1 MDRRREMARMWRDR
15 RQPYA
20 EHPATDAV
28 WLTIGAV
35 LLAAGLLVWLVG
47 QVAAILLGAHH
58 PLRMS
63 AEEMAVVLWHL
74 PGTLKDP
81 AQAWPPTVRGMLPG
95 PVGMYAALVLVVWG
109 PVLAVGLLVRALRP
123 RARRE
128 RKAHGARWA
137 SLWQLRRLIVAGPRA
152 GRITRGRRDRWRD
165 LLLGKILLAVEQCH
179 SVLCF
184 GPPGSYKTHALVIPA
199 ILEWS
204 GPLVATSIKPDVLRA
219 TLAHRASLGE
229 VWVYDPL
236 GLSGV
241 PGSQWTP
248 LAYCQTYA
256 KAKRIGRMLA
266 DAADVQ
272 GHQPDDANYWQLLG
286 AKLLACVLYA
296 AAGTGRTM
304 ADVARWVDVQDF
316 DEVAQALAGLGDE
329 QALDA
334 WAACVSRP
342 DNTRGSVFG
351 TAETLLDVFGDPVV
365 AESAEGC
372 DLDLDALLTG
382 ANNSLYLYAPA
393 SEQERLRPLFELL
406 VSVVIQRAEELAA
419 QQPDGMLSPRLFV
432 CLDEAG
438 NCAAIKKLPQLATTG
453 RGQGIQL
460 LTVWHD
466 EAQLAYRYGRRA
478 ATVLN
483 GHRAKLVLSGQ
494 ADPASLELASKLVG
508 DQAVTHLSET
518 TGDGRHSPTEST
530 SYRRLVPVEAV
541 RQLKPK
547 RALLVYGHL
556 PPVRIRLRP
565 WFHSPRLSKLAN
577 ASAPGRLVTSG
588 TGPLEEPL
596 SPVALPTPGDE
607 DEGVAA

>member
-1 MDRRREMARMWRDR
+1 MRHSYRE
-15 RQPYA
+15 PYA
-20 EHPATDAV
+20 EYPATDAV

-35 LLAAGLLVWLVG
+35 LLAAGLLVWTVG
-47 QVAAILLGAHH
+47 QVAAVLFGAHQ
-58 PLRMS
+58 PLPMP
-63 AEEMAVVLWHL
+63 AEEMAGVLWNLPSHL
-74 PGTLKDP
+74 DDP
-81 AQAWPPTVRGMLPG
+81 AQAWPASVRGMLPG
-95 PVGMYAALVLVVWG
+95 PVGMYAALVLTVWG
-109 PVLAVGLLVRALRP
+109 PVFAIGLLIRHLHPHR
-123 RARRE
+123 RRE
-128 RKAHGARWA
+128 RNANGARWA
-137 SLWQLRRLIVAGPRA
+137 SLWQLRRLLVPGPRR
-152 GRITRGRRDRWRD
+152 GRIVLGRRDRWRD
-165 LLLGKILLAVEQCH
+165 LLVGKVLLAVEQCH

-219 TLAHRASLGE
+219 TLAHRAALGE

-241 PGSQWTP
+241 PAAQWTP

-256 KAKRIGRMLA
+256 KAKRVGRMLA

-272 GHQPDDANYWQLLG
+272 GHKPDDANYWQLLG

-296 AAGTGRTM
+296 AAGTGRSM
-304 ADVARWVDVQDF
+304 ADVSRWIDIQDF
-316 DEVAQALAGLGDE
+316 DEVATCLGDLGDQ

-334 WAACVSRP
+334 WAACIARP

-351 TAETLLDVFGDPVV
+351 TAETLLDVFGDPTV

-372 DLDLDALLTG
+372 DLDVDALLTG
-382 ANNSLYLYAPA
+382 PDNSLYLYAPA
-393 SEQERLRPLFELL
+393 SEQDRLRPLFELL
-406 VSVVIQRAEELAA
+406 VSVVIARAEELAA
-419 QQPDGMLSPRLFV
+419 AQPDGMLSPRLFV

-483 GHRAKLVLSGQ
+483 GHRAKLFLSGQ

-508 DQAVTHLSET
+508 DQAITQTSQT
-518 TGDGRHSPTEST
+518 SGDGRNSETVSVGW
-530 SYRRLVPVEAV
+530 RRLVPVEAV

-547 RALLVYGHL
+547 RAVLIYGHL

-565 WFHSPRLSKLAN
+565 WFHSPRLRRLAH
-577 ASAPGRLVTSG
+577 AAVPARPATSG
-588 TGPLEEPL
+588 TVPLEEAL
-596 SPVALPTPGDE
+596 APVQLPTPDS

>member
-1 MDRRREMARMWRDR
+1 MWRDR
-15 RQPYA
+15 RPPYA
-20 EHPATDAV
+20 EYPATDGI

-35 LLAAGLLVWLVG
+35 LLAAGLLVWTVG
-47 QVAAILLGAHH
+47 QVAAILFGAHQ
-58 PLRMS
+58 PLPMP
-63 AEEMAVVLWHL
+63 AEEMAGLLWNLPSHL
-74 PGTLKDP
+74 DDP
-81 AQAWPPTVRGMLPG
+81 AQAWPRSVRGMLPG
-95 PVGMYAALVLVVWG
+95 PLGMYAALVLVVWG
-109 PVLAVGLLVRALRP
+109 PVLGLGLLVRACRP

-128 RKAHGARWA
+128 RKAR
-137 SLWQLRRLIVAGPRA
+137 
-152 GRITRGRRDRWRD
+152 
-165 LLLGKILLAVEQCH
+165 
-179 SVLCF
+179 
-184 GPPGSYKTHALVIPA
+184 GSYKTHALVIPA
-199 ILEWS
+199 ILEWH
-204 GPLVATSIKPDVLRA
+204 GGLVATSIKPDVLRT

-236 GLSGV
+236 ALSGV
-241 PGSQWTP
+241 PAAQWTP
-248 LAYCQTYA
+248 LAYCGTYA

-272 GHQPDDANYWQLLG
+272 GHKPDDANYWQLLG

-296 AAGTGRTM
+296 AADTGRTM

-316 DEVAQALAGLGDE
+316 DEVATCLGELGDE

-334 WAACVSRP
+334 WAACISRP

-351 TAETLLDVFGDPVV
+351 TAETLLDVFGDPAV

-372 DLDLDALLTG
+372 DLDVDALLTG
-382 ANNSLYLYAPA
+382 ANNTLYLYAPA

-406 VSVVIQRAEELAA
+406 VSVVISRSEELAA

-508 DQAVTHLSET
+508 DQAVMQVSET
-518 TGDGRHSPTEST
+518 SGDGRNSETVSLG
-530 SYRRLVPVEAV
+530 YRRLLPPEAV

-547 RALLVYGHL
+547 RALLIYGHL

-565 WFHSPRLSKLAN
+565 WFHSPRLRKLAN
-577 ASAPGRLVTSG
+577 HPAPSRLPTSG
-588 TGPLEEPL
+588 TAPLQEPL
-596 SPVALPTPGDE
+596 APIALPTPGGE
-607 DEGVAA
+607 GDEGVAA

>member
-1 MDRRREMARMWRDR
+1 MRRDR
-15 RQPYA
+15 RDPFA
-20 EHPATDAV
+20 EHATDAV
-28 WLTIGAV
+28 WLTLGAV
-35 LLAAGLLVWLVG
+35 LLAAGLLVWTVG
-47 QVAAILLGAHH
+47 QVAALLFGAHH
-58 PLRMS
+58 FLPMP
-63 AEEMAVVLWHL
+63 AEDMAGVLWNL
-74 PGTLKDP
+74 PGHLDDP
-81 AQAWPPTVRGMLPG
+81 AQAWPRSVRWMLPG

-109 PVLAVGLLVRALRP
+109 PVLGLGLLVRALRP

-128 RKAHGARWA
+128 RKAKGARWA
-137 SLWQLRRLIVAGPRA
+137 SLWQLRRLVVTGPRA
-152 GRITRGRRDRWRD
+152 GRIVLGRRDRWRD
-165 LLLGKILLAVEQCH
+165 LLVGKVLLAVEQCH

-184 GPPGSYKTHALVIPA
+184 GPPGSFKTHALVIPA
-199 ILEWS
+199 ALEWQ
-204 GPLVATSIKPDVLRA
+204 GGLVATSIKPDVLRA
-219 TLAHRASLGE
+219 TLAHRARLGE

-241 PGSQWTP
+241 PAAQWTP
-248 LAYCQTYA
+248 LAYCGSYA
-256 KAKRIGRMLA
+256 KAKRVGRMLA

-272 GHQPDDANYWQLLG
+272 GQKPDDANYWQLLG

-304 ADVARWVDVQDF
+304 GDVARWVDVQDF
-316 DEVAQALAGLGDE
+316 DEVAIALGGLGDS

-351 TAETLLDVFGDPVV
+351 TAETLLDVFGDPTV
-365 AESAEGC
+365 AASAEGC
-372 DLDLDALLTG
+372 DLDVDALLT
-382 ANNSLYLYAPA
+382 APNNTLYLYAPA

-406 VSVVIQRAEELAA
+406 VSVVIARAEELAA
-419 QQPDGMLSPRLFV
+419 AQPDGMLSPRLFV

-508 DQAVTHLSET
+508 DQAVTHVAQT
-518 TGDGRHSPTEST
+518 TSDGRHSATESIG
-530 SYRRLVPVEAV
+530 YRRLLPPEAV

-565 WFHSPRLSKLAN
+565 WFHSLRLRKLAN
-577 ASAPGRLVTSG
+577 AAVPARRATSG
-588 TGPLEEPL
+588 AAVPPPLEAEP
-596 SPVALPTPGDE
+596 ATLPGGRE
-607 DEGVAA
+607 RDEGVAA

>member
-1 MDRRREMARMWRDR
+1 MWRDR
-15 RQPYA
+15 REPFA
-20 EHPATDAV
+20 EHRATDAI

-35 LLAAGLLVWLVG
+35 LLATGLLVWAVG
-47 QVAAILLGAHH
+47 QVAAVLFGAHH
-58 PLRMS
+58 PLPMP
-63 AEEMAVVLWHL
+63 AEEMAGVLWNL
-74 PGTLKDP
+74 PGHLDDP
-81 AQAWPPTVRGMLPG
+81 AQAWPRNVRGILPG

-109 PVLAVGLLVRALRP
+109 PVLGLGLLVRACRP
-123 RARRE
+123 RAMRE
-128 RKAHGARWA
+128 RKARGARWA
-137 SLWQLRRLIVAGPRA
+137 SLWQLRRLLVTGPRS
-152 GRITRGRRDRWRD
+152 GRIVLGRRDRWRD
-165 LLLGKILLAVEQCH
+165 LLVGRVLLAVEQCH

-199 ILEWS
+199 ALEWS
-204 GPLVATSIKPDVLRA
+204 GPLVATSIKPDLLRA
-219 TLAHRASLGE
+219 TLAHRAALGE

-241 PGSQWTP
+241 PGAQWTP
-248 LAYCQTYA
+248 LAYCGTYA
-256 KAKRIGRMLA
+256 KAKRVGRMLA

-272 GHQPDDANYWQLLG
+272 GHKPDDASYWQLLG

-316 DEVAQALAGLGDE
+316 DEVATCLGELGDQ

-334 WAACVSRP
+334 WAACISRP

-351 TAETLLDVFGDPVV
+351 TAETLLDVFGDPTI

-372 DLDLDALLTG
+372 DLDVDALLTG
-382 ANNSLYLYAPA
+382 ANNTLYLYAPA

-406 VSVVIQRAEELAA
+406 VSVVIARAEELAA
-419 QQPDGMLSPRLFV
+419 KQPDGMLNPRLFV

-460 LTVWHD
+460 LTIWHD

-483 GHRAKLVLSGQ
+483 GHRAKLLLSGQ

-508 DQAVTHLSET
+508 DQAVTQISQT
-518 TGDGRHSPTEST
+518 MGDGRRSHTESVG
-530 SYRRLVPVEAV
+530 YRRLLPPEAV
-541 RQLKPK
+541 RQLRPK
-547 RALLVYGHL
+547 RALLIYGHL

-565 WFHSPRLSKLAN
+565 WFRSPRLRALAN
-577 ASAPGRLVTSG
+577 TSAPARLVTSG
-588 TGPLEEPL
+588 TVPPPLEAEP
-596 SPVALPTPGDE
+596 ARLPGGPE
-607 DEGVAA
+607 RDEGVAA

>member
-1 MDRRREMARMWRDR
+1 MRRSYRE
-15 RQPYA
+15 PYP
-20 EHPATDAV
+20 EYPATDAI
-28 WLTIGAV
+28 WLTLGAV
-35 LLAAGLLVWLVG
+35 ILAAGLLAWTVG
-47 QVAAILLGAHH
+47 QVAALLFGAHH
-58 PLRMS
+58 PLPVP
-63 AEEMAVVLWHL
+63 AEDIAGVLWNL
-74 PGTLKDP
+74 PGHLNDP
-81 AQAWPPTVRGMLPG
+81 AHAWPPTVRRMLPG

-109 PVLAVGLLVRALRP
+109 PVLLVGLLIRRLHPHR
-123 RARRE
+123 RRE
-128 RKAHGARWA
+128 RKANGARWA
-137 SLWQLRRLIVAGPRA
+137 SLWQLRRLLVTGPRT
-152 GRITRGRRDRWRD
+152 GRIVLGRRDRWRD
-165 LLLGKILLAVEQCH
+165 LLVAKVLLAAEQCH
-179 SVLCF
+179 SVLAF
-184 GPPGSYKTHALVIPA
+184 GPPGSFKTHALVIPA
-199 ILEWS
+199 ALEWS
-204 GPLVATSIKPDVLRA
+204 GGLVATSIKPDVLRA

-236 GLSGV
+236 ALSGV
-241 PGSQWTP
+241 PGAQWTP
-248 LAYCQTYA
+248 LTYCGSYA

-272 GHQPDDANYWQLLG
+272 GHKPDDANYWQLLG

-351 TAETLLDVFGDPVV
+351 TAETLLDVFGDPAV
-365 AESAEGC
+365 ARSAEGC
-372 DLDLDALLTG
+372 DVDVDALITG
-382 ANNSLYLYAPA
+382 ANNTLYLYAPA

-406 VSVVIQRAEELAA
+406 ISVVIHRAEELAA
-419 QQPDGMLSPRLFV
+419 AQADGMLNPRLFV

-508 DQAVTHLSET
+508 DQAITHVAQT
-518 TGDGRHSPTEST
+518 MGDGRHSQTESI
-530 SYRRLVPVEAV
+530 SYRRLLPPEAV

-565 WFHSPRLSKLAN
+565 WFHSLRLRKLAN
-577 ASAPGRLVTSG
+577 AAVPARVTSG
-588 TGPLEEPL
+588 AAPLEEPL
-596 SPVALPTPGDE
+596 APVALPPVGE
-607 DEGVAA
+607 GDEGVAA

>member
-1 MDRRREMARMWRDR
+1 MRRDR
-15 RQPYA
+15 REPFA
-20 EHPATDAV
+20 EHLATDAI

-35 LLAAGLLVWLVG
+35 LLAAGLLVWTVG
-47 QVAAILLGAHH
+47 QVAAVLFGAHH
-58 PLRMS
+58 FLPMP
-63 AEEMAVVLWHL
+63 AEEMAGVLWNL
-74 PGTLKDP
+74 PGHLDDP
-81 AQAWPPTVRGMLPG
+81 AQAWPSSVRGMLPG

-109 PVLAVGLLVRALRP
+109 PVLGVGLLVRWLRP
-123 RARRE
+123 SARRE
-128 RKAHGARWA
+128 RKARGARWA
-137 SLWQLRRLIVAGPRA
+137 SLWQLRRLLVIGPRP
-152 GRITRGRRDRWRD
+152 GRIVLGRRDRWRD
-165 LLLGKILLAVEQCH
+165 RLAGKLLLAVEQCH

-184 GPPGSYKTHALVIPA
+184 GPPGSFKTHALVIPA
-199 ILEWS
+199 VLEWS
-204 GPLVATSIKPDVLRA
+204 GPLVATSIKPDLLRA
-219 TLAHRASLGE
+219 TLAHRASRGE

-241 PGSQWTP
+241 PGAQWTP

-256 KAKRIGRMLA
+256 KAKRVGRMLA

-272 GHQPDDANYWQLLG
+272 GHKPDDANYWQLLG

-296 AAGTGRTM
+296 AAGTGHTM
-304 ADVARWVDVQDF
+304 ADVARWVDTQDF

-334 WAACVSRP
+334 WAACIARP

-351 TAETLLDVFGDPVV
+351 TAETLLDVFGDPAV

-372 DLDLDALLTG
+372 DIDVEALLTG
-382 ANNSLYLYAPA
+382 ANNTLYLYAPA

-406 VSVVIQRAEELAA
+406 VSVVINWAEELAA
-419 QQPDGMLSPRLFV
+419 AQPDGMLSPRLFV

-438 NCAAIKKLPQLATTG
+438 NCAAIKQLPQLATTG

-460 LTVWHD
+460 LTIWHD

-508 DQAVTHLSET
+508 DQAVTQVSQTL
-518 TGDGRHSPTEST
+518 GNGRHSQTESVG
-530 SYRRLVPVEAV
+530 YRRLLPPEAV

-565 WFHSPRLSKLAN
+565 WFHSPRLRRLAN
-577 ASAPGRLVTSG
+577 QPEPARLATSG
-588 TGPLEEPL
+588 ATPPMEAEP
-596 SPVALPTPGDE
+596 ARQAAGRE
-607 DEGVAA
+607 RDEGVAA

>member
-1 MDRRREMARMWRDR
+1 MRRDR
-15 RQPYA
+15 REPYA
-20 EHPATDAV
+20 EYPAADAV
-28 WLTIGAV
+28 WLTLGAA
-35 LLAAGLLVWLVG
+35 LLAAGLLVWTVG
-47 QVAAILLGAHH
+47 QVAAVLFGVHH
-58 PLRMS
+58 PLPMP
-63 AEEMAVVLWHL
+63 AEEMAGVLWNL
-74 PGTLKDP
+74 PGHLDDP
-81 AQAWPPTVRGMLPG
+81 AQAWPRSVRRMLPG

-109 PVLAVGLLVRALRP
+109 PVLLTGLLIRRLHLHR
-123 RARRE
+123 RRE
-128 RKAHGARWA
+128 RKAKGARWA
-137 SLWQLRRLIVAGPRA
+137 SLWQLRRLLVTGPRS
-152 GRITRGRRDRWRD
+152 GRTILGRRDRWRD
-165 LLLGKILLAVEQCH
+165 LLLGKTLLAVEQCH

-219 TLAHRASLGE
+219 TLAYRASLGE

-236 GLSGV
+236 ALSGV
-241 PGSQWTP
+241 PGAQWTP
-248 LAYCQTYA
+248 LAYCGTYA
-256 KAKRIGRMLA
+256 KAKRLGRMLA

-272 GHQPDDANYWQLLG
+272 SHKPDDANYWQLLG

-316 DEVAQALAGLGDE
+316 DEVAQALAGLGDV

-334 WAACVSRP
+334 WAACISRP

-351 TAETLLDVFGDPVV
+351 TAETLLDVFGDPTV
-365 AESAEGC
+365 AESADGC
-372 DLDLDALLTG
+372 DLDVDALLTG
-382 ANNSLYLYAPA
+382 ANNTLYLYAPA
-393 SEQERLRPLFELL
+393 SEQERLRLLFELL
-406 VSVVIQRAEELAA
+406 VSVVISRAEELAA
-419 QQPDGMLSPRLFV
+419 KQPNGMLSPRLFV

-483 GHRAKLVLSGQ
+483 GHRAKLFLSGQ

-508 DQAVTHLSET
+508 DQAVTQTSQT
-518 TGDGRHSPTEST
+518 MGDGRHSETVSVGW
-530 SYRRLVPVEAV
+530 RRLVPVEAV

-547 RALLVYGHL
+547 RAVLIYGHL

-565 WFHSPRLSKLAN
+565 WFHSPRLSRLAN
-577 ASAPGRLVTSG
+577 ASAPGRLATSG

-596 SPVALPTPGDE
+596 APIVLPTHGDG

>member
-1 MDRRREMARMWRDR
+1 MRRSR

-20 EHPATDAV
+20 EHPATDAI
-28 WLTIGAV
+28 WLTIGGV
-35 LLAAGLLVWLVG
+35 ILAAGLLVWTVG
-47 QVAAILLGAHH
+47 QVAAVLFGAHH
-58 PLRMS
+58 FLRMP
-63 AEEMAVVLWHL
+63 AEEMAGVLWNL
-74 PGTLKDP
+74 PGHLDDP
-81 AQAWPPTVRGMLPG
+81 AQAWPASVRGMLPG
-95 PVGMYAALVLVVWG
+95 PVGMYAALVLTVGG
-109 PVLAVGLLVRALRP
+109 PVLLLGLLIRRLHPHR
-123 RARRE
+123 RRE
-128 RKAHGARWA
+128 RKAKGARWA
-137 SLWQLRRLIVAGPRA
+137 SLWQLRRLLVTGPRT
-152 GRITRGRRDRWRD
+152 GRIVLGRRDRWRD
-165 LLLGKILLAVEQCH
+165 LLIAKLLLAVEQCH

-199 ILEWS
+199 ILEWQ
-204 GPLVATSIKPDVLRA
+204 GGLVATSIKPDVLRA

-236 GLSGV
+236 ALSGV
-241 PGSQWTP
+241 PGAQWTP

-272 GHQPDDANYWQLLG
+272 GHKPDDANYWQLLG

-316 DEVAQALAGLGDE
+316 DEVGTCLGELGDE

-334 WAACVSRP
+334 WAACISRP

-351 TAETLLDVFGDPVV
+351 TAETLLDVFGDPAV

-372 DLDLDALLTG
+372 DLDLDALLT
-382 ANNSLYLYAPA
+382 APNHSLYLYAPA

-419 QQPDGMLSPRLFV
+419 AQPDGMLNPRLFV

-508 DQAVTHLSET
+508 DQAVTQVSQT
-518 TGDGRHSPTEST
+518 SGDGRASETVSVG
-530 SYRRLVPVEAV
+530 YRRLLPPEAV

-565 WFHSPRLSKLAN
+565 WFHSLRLRKLAN
-577 ASAPGRLVTSG
+577 ATVPARPVTSG
-588 TGPLEEPL
+588 AAPLEEPL
-596 SPVALPTPGDE
+596 APIALPAGPGE
-607 DEGVAA
+607 GDEGVAA

>member
-1 MDRRREMARMWRDR
+1 MWRDR
-15 RQPYA
+15 RQPFA

-28 WLTIGAV
+28 WLTLGAV
-35 LLAAGLLVWLVG
+35 LLVAGLLVWTVG
-47 QVAAILLGAHH
+47 QVAAVLFGAHH
-58 PLRMS
+58 PLPMP
-63 AEEMAVVLWHL
+63 AEEMAGVLWNL
-74 PGTLKDP
+74 PGHLDDP
-81 AQAWPPTVRGMLPG
+81 AQAWPRSVRWMLPG

-109 PVLAVGLLVRALRP
+109 PVLAVGLLIRRLHPHR
-123 RARRE
+123 RRE
-128 RKAHGARWA
+128 RRAKGARWA
-137 SLWQLRRLIVAGPRA
+137 SLWQLRRLVVTGPRT
-152 GRITRGRRDRWRD
+152 GRIVLGRRDRWRD
-165 LLLGKILLAVEQCH
+165 LLLAKMLLAVEQCH

-219 TLAHRASLGE
+219 TLAHRARLGE

-241 PGSQWTP
+241 PGAQWTP
-248 LAYCQTYA
+248 LAYCGTYA
-256 KAKRIGRMLA
+256 KAKRVGRMLA

-272 GHQPDDANYWQLLG
+272 GHKPDDANYWQLLG

-296 AAGTGRTM
+296 AAGSGRTM

-316 DEVAQALAGLGDE
+316 DEVAQALTGLGDE

-334 WAACVSRP
+334 WAACISRP

-351 TAETLLDVFGDPVV
+351 TAETLLDVFGDPAV
-365 AESAEGC
+365 ADSAEGC
-372 DLDLDALLTG
+372 DLDVDALLTQP
-382 ANNSLYLYAPA
+382 NHSLYLYAPA

-406 VSVVIQRAEELAA
+406 ISVVIARAEELAA
-419 QQPDGMLSPRLFV
+419 RQPDGMLNPRLFV

-483 GHRAKLVLSGQ
+483 GHRAKLFLSGQ

-508 DQAVTHLSET
+508 DQAITQTSQT
-518 TGDGRHSPTEST
+518 SGDGRNSETVSLGW
-530 SYRRLVPVEAV
+530 RRLVPVEAV

-547 RALLVYGHL
+547 RAVLIYGHL

-565 WFHSPRLSKLAN
+565 WFHSPRLRKLAN
-577 ASAPGRLVTSG
+577 AAVPGRLATSG
-588 TGPLEEPL
+588 AAPLEEDL
-596 SPVALPTPGDE
+596 APVHLPTPGDQ

>member
-1 MDRRREMARMWRDR
+1 MRRSRRE
-15 RQPYA
+15 PFA

-35 LLAAGLLVWLVG
+35 VLASGLLVWTVG
-47 QVAAILLGAHH
+47 QVAAVLFGAHH
-58 PLRMS
+58 PLPMP
-63 AEEMAVVLWHL
+63 AEEVAGVLWNL
-74 PGTLKDP
+74 PGHLDDP
-81 AQAWPPTVRGMLPG
+81 AQAWPRSVRGMLPG
-95 PVGMYAALVLVVWG
+95 PVGMYAALVLTVGG
-109 PVLAVGLLVRALRP
+109 PVLLLGLLVRRLHPHR
-123 RARRE
+123 RRE
-128 RKAHGARWA
+128 RKAKGARWA
-137 SLWQLRRLIVAGPRA
+137 SLWQLRRLVVTGPRT
-152 GRITRGRRDRWRD
+152 GRIVLGRRDRWRD
-165 LLLGKILLAVEQCH
+165 LLLAKLLLAVEQCH

-199 ILEWS
+199 ILEWQ
-204 GPLVATSIKPDVLRA
+204 GGLVATSIKPDVLRA

-236 GLSGV
+236 ALNGV
-241 PGSQWTP
+241 PGAQWTP

-256 KAKRIGRMLA
+256 RAKRIGRMLA

-272 GHQPDDANYWQLLG
+272 GHKPDDANYWQLLG

-316 DEVAQALAGLGDE
+316 DEVATCLGELGDE

-334 WAACVSRP
+334 WAACISRP

-351 TAETLLDVFGDPVV
+351 TAETLLDVFGDPTV
-365 AESAEGC
+365 AASAEGC
-372 DLDLDALLTG
+372 DLDLDALLT
-382 ANNSLYLYAPA
+382 APNNSLYLYAPA

-419 QQPDGMLSPRLFV
+419 AQPDGMLNPRLFV

-508 DQAVTHLSET
+508 DQAVTQVSQTL
-518 TGDGRHSPTEST
+518 GDGRASETVSLG
-530 SYRRLVPVEAV
+530 YRRLLPPEAV

-565 WFHSPRLSKLAN
+565 WFHSPRLRRLAN
-577 ASAPGRLVTSG
+577 ATVPARPVTSG
-588 TGPLEEPL
+588 AAPLEEPL
-596 SPVALPTPGDE
+596 APIALPAGPGE
-607 DEGVAA
+607 GDEGVAA

>member
-1 MDRRREMARMWRDR
+1 MWRSR

-35 LLAAGLLVWLVG
+35 LLAAGLLAWAVG
-47 QVAAILLGAHH
+47 QVAAVLFGAHH
-58 PLRMS
+58 PLPMP
-63 AEEMAVVLWHL
+63 AEDMAGVLWNLPSHL
-74 PGTLKDP
+74 DNP
-81 AQAWPPTVRGMLPG
+81 AQAWPPSVRGMLPG
-95 PVGMYAALVLVVWG
+95 PVGMYAALVLTVWG
-109 PVLAVGLLVRALRP
+109 PVLLVGLLIRRLHPYR
-123 RARRE
+123 RRE
-128 RKAHGARWA
+128 RKAKGARWA
-137 SLWQLRRLIVAGPRA
+137 SLWQLRRLLVTRPKR
-152 GRITRGRRDRWRD
+152 GRIILGRRDRWRD
-165 LLLGKILLAVEQCH
+165 LLVAKVLLAVEQCH

-199 ILEWS
+199 ILEWQ
-204 GPLVATSIKPDVLRA
+204 GGLVATSIKPDVLRA
-219 TLAHRASLGE
+219 TLAHRAALGA

-236 GLSGV
+236 ALSGV

-256 KAKRIGRMLA
+256 KAKRVGRMLA

-272 GHQPDDANYWQLLG
+272 GHKQDDANYWQLLG

-296 AAGTGRTM
+296 AAGTGRSM
-304 ADVARWVDVQDF
+304 AEVARWVDVQDF
-316 DEVAQALAGLGDE
+316 DEVATCLGELGDQ

-334 WAACVSRP
+334 WAACISRP

-382 ANNSLYLYAPA
+382 PNHSLYLYAPA

-406 VSVVIQRAEELAA
+406 VSIVISRAEELAA
-419 QQPDGMLSPRLFV
+419 AQPDGMLSPRLFV

-483 GHRAKLVLSGQ
+483 GHRAKLLLSGQ

-508 DQAVTHLSET
+508 DQALTQTSQT
-518 TGDGRHSPTEST
+518 SGDGRNSETVSVG
-530 SYRRLVPVEAV
+530 YRRLPPEAV

-565 WFHSPRLSKLAN
+565 WFHSPRLRRLAN
-577 ASAPGRLVTSG
+577 ATVPARPVTSSA
-588 TGPLEEPL
+588 TPVEEPL
-596 SPVALPTPGDE
+596 APIVLPTGPGE
-607 DEGVAA
+607 GDEGVAA

>member
-137 SLWQLRRLIVAGPRA
+137 SLWQLRRLLVAGPRP
-152 GRITRGRRDRWRD
+152 GRIILGRRDRWRD
-165 LLLGKILLAVEQCH
+165 LLLAKVLLAVEQCH
-179 SVLCF
+179 SVLAF

-199 ILEWS
+199 ALEWS
-204 GPLVATSIKPDVLRA
+204 GPLVATSIKPDLLRA
-219 TLAHRASLGE
+219 TIAHRASLGE

-236 GLSGV
+236 ALSGV
-241 PGSQWTP
+241 SGAQWTP
-248 LAYCQTYA
+248 LAYCGTYA

-272 GHQPDDANYWQLLG
+272 GHKPDDANYWQLLG

-296 AAGTGRTM
+296 AAGTGRTI
-304 ADVARWVDVQDF
+304 AEVARWVDVQDF
-316 DEVAQALAGLGDE
+316 DEVAQALA
-329 QALDA
+329 A
-334 WAACVSRP
+334 WAACISRP

-351 TAETLLDVFGDPVV
+351 TAETLLDVFGDPTI

-372 DLDLDALLTG
+372 DVDVDALLTG
-382 ANNSLYLYAPA
+382 ANNTLYLYAPA

-406 VSVVIQRAEELAA
+406 ISVVIARAEELAA
-419 QQPDGMLSPRLFV
+419 KQPDGMLNPRLFV

-530 SYRRLVPVEAV
+530 SYRRLLPPEAV

-565 WFHSPRLSKLAN
+565 WFHSPRLRKLAN
-577 ASAPGRLVTSG
+577 AAMPARPVTCGAAPTQ
-588 TGPLEEPL
+588 GPLA
-596 SPVALPTPGDE
+596 PVTLPARPEG

>member
-1 MDRRREMARMWRDR
+1 MWRDR

-20 EHPATDAV
+20 EHPATDAI
-28 WLTIGAV
+28 WLTLGAV
-35 LLAAGLLVWLVG
+35 ILAAGLLVWTVG
-47 QVAAILLGAHH
+47 QVAAVLFGAHH
-58 PLRMS
+58 PLPMP
-63 AEEMAVVLWHL
+63 AEEVAGVLWNL
-74 PGTLKDP
+74 PGHLDDP
-81 AQAWPPTVRGMLPG
+81 AQAWPASIRGMLPG

-109 PVLAVGLLVRALRP
+109 PVLLVGLLIRRLHPHR
-123 RARRE
+123 RRE
-128 RKAHGARWA
+128 RKAKGARWA
-137 SLWQLRRLIVAGPRA
+137 SLWQLRRLLVPGPRP
-152 GRITRGRRDRWRD
+152 GRIILGRRDRWRD
-165 LLLGKILLAVEQCH
+165 LLLAKVLLAVEQCN

-236 GLSGV
+236 TLSGV
-241 PGSQWTP
+241 PGAQWTP

-272 GHQPDDANYWQLLG
+272 GHKPDDANYWQLLG

-316 DEVAQALAGLGDE
+316 DEVAQALTGLGDE

-334 WAACVSRP
+334 WAACISRP
-342 DNTRGSVFG
+342 ENTRGSVFG
-351 TAETLLDVFGDPVV
+351 TAETLLDVFGDPTV
-365 AESAEGC
+365 AASAEGC
-372 DLDLDALLTG
+372 DLDLDALITG

-419 QQPDGMLSPRLFV
+419 QQPDGMLNPRLFV

-508 DQAVTHLSET
+508 DQAVTQVSQT
-518 TGDGRHSPTEST
+518 QGDGRASETVSVG
-530 SYRRLVPVEAV
+530 YRRLLPPEAV

-565 WFHSPRLSKLAN
+565 WFHSLRLRKLAN
-577 ASAPGRLVTSG
+577 ATVPVRPVTSG
-588 TGPLEEPL
+588 AAPLEEPL
-596 SPVALPTPGDE
+596 APIALPAGPGE
-607 DEGVAA
+607 GDEGVAA

>member
-1 MDRRREMARMWRDR
+1 MWRDR

-20 EHPATDAV
+20 EYPATDTV

-35 LLAAGLLVWLVG
+35 LLAAGLLVWMVG
-47 QVAAILLGAHH
+47 QVAAVLFGAHH
-58 PLRMS
+58 PLPMV
-63 AEEMAVVLWHL
+63 AEEMAGVLWNLPSHL
-74 PGTLKDP
+74 DDP
-81 AQAWPPTVRGMLPG
+81 AQAWPDSVRGMLPG
-95 PVGMYAALVLVVWG
+95 PVAMYTALVLTVWG
-109 PVLAVGLLVRALRP
+109 PVLLIGLLIRRFHP
-123 RARRE
+123 HRRRE
-128 RKAHGARWA
+128 RKAKGARWA
-137 SLWQLRRLIVAGPRA
+137 SLWQLRRLVVPGPRR
-152 GRITRGRRDRWRD
+152 GRIVLGRRDRWRD

-241 PGSQWTP
+241 PAAQWTP
-248 LAYCQTYA
+248 LAYCATYA
-256 KAKRIGRMLA
+256 KAKRVGRMFA

-272 GHQPDDANYWQLLG
+272 GHKPDDAQYWQLLG

-296 AAGTGRTM
+296 AAGTGRSM

-316 DEVAQALAGLGDE
+316 DEVATSLGELGDQ

-334 WAACVSRP
+334 WAACISRP

-372 DLDLDALLTG
+372 DLDLDALLTQP
-382 ANNSLYLYAPA
+382 NHSLYLYAPA

-406 VSVVIQRAEELAA
+406 VSVVIARSEELAA
-419 QQPDGMLSPRLFV
+419 AQPDGMLNPRLFV

-483 GHRAKLVLSGQ
+483 GHRAKLFLSGQ

-508 DQAVTHLSET
+508 DQAQIQTSQT
-518 TGDGRHSPTEST
+518 SGDGRNSETVSVGW
-530 SYRRLVPVEAV
+530 RRLVPVEAV

-547 RALLVYGHL
+547 RAVLIYGHL

-565 WFHSPRLSKLAN
+565 WFHSPRLRRLAN
-577 ASAPGRLVTSG
+577 AVVPARTATSG
-588 TGPLEEPL
+588 TPLEEAL
-596 SPVALPTPGDE
+596 GPVVLPTPDRG

>member
-1 MDRRREMARMWRDR
+1 MWRDR
-15 RQPYA
+15 RPPYA

-28 WLTIGAV
+28 WLTLGAV
-35 LLAAGLLVWLVG
+35 LLAAGLLVWTVG
-47 QVAAILLGAHH
+47 QVAAVLLGAHH
-58 PLRMS
+58 LLPMA
-63 AEEMAVVLWHL
+63 AEDMAGVLWNL
-74 PGTLKDP
+74 PGHLDDP
-81 AQAWPPTVRGMLPG
+81 AQAWPRSVRGMLPG

-109 PVLAVGLLVRALRP
+109 PVLGLGLLVRACRP

-128 RKAHGARWA
+128 RKARGAKWA
-137 SLWQLRRLIVAGPRA
+137 SLWQLRRLLVTGPRP
-152 GRITRGRRDRWRD
+152 GRIILGRRDRWRD
-165 LLLGKILLAVEQCH
+165 LLVGKVLLAVEQCH
-179 SVLCF
+179 SVLAF
-184 GPPGSYKTHALVIPA
+184 GPPGSFKTHALVIPA
-199 ILEWS
+199 ALEWS
-204 GPLVATSIKPDVLRA
+204 GGLVATSIKPDVLRA
-219 TLAHRASLGE
+219 TLAHRTSLGE

-236 GLSGV
+236 ALSGV
-241 PGSQWTP
+241 PGAQWTP

-272 GHQPDDANYWQLLG
+272 GHKPDDANYWQLLG

-334 WAACVSRP
+334 WAACISRP

-351 TAETLLDVFGDPVV
+351 TAETLLDVFGDPAV
-365 AESAEGC
+365 ARSAEGC
-372 DLDLDALLTG
+372 DLDVDALLTG

-419 QQPDGMLSPRLFV
+419 AQPDGMLNPRLFV

-453 RGQGIQL
+453 QGQGIQL

-466 EAQLAYRYGRRA
+466 EAQLAHRYGRRA

-508 DQAVTHLSET
+508 DQAVTHVAET
-518 TGDGRHSPTEST
+518 MGDGRHSQTESI
-530 SYRRLVPVEAV
+530 SYRRLLPPEAV

-565 WFHSPRLSKLAN
+565 WFHSPRLRRLAN
-577 ASAPGRLVTSG
+577 AAMPARPVTWGAAPT
-588 TGPLEEPL
+588 EEPL
-596 SPVALPTPGDE
+596 APVALPTSGE
-607 DEGVAA
+607 GDEGVAA